1 MPTTPTT
8 PATHTTSGGSSTV
21 EPLFGKN
28 DKIAAAASLVV
39 GVVMYTQGYNH
50 YILGSIGASI
60 VAKGA
65 MSYYDSMSAPSQQ
78 AKDSIQ
84 PQH

>member
-1 MPTTPTT
+1 MPTTL
-8 PATHTTSGGSSTV
+8 TTSAGSSTV
-21 EPLFGKN
+21 EPMFGKN
-28 DKIAAAASLVV
+28 DKIAAAASIAV

-60 VAKGA
+60 VVKAGL
-65 MSYYDSMSAPSQQ
+65 SYYDTQNAPSAA